1 MTNKENNTSPKKSAP
16 AKEKENKP
24 KKKATKSTKKTS
36 KTTAK
41 EVKPKKAARTKR
53 VPENAK
59 SGTND
64 VERVPE
70 NTNSGTNQT
79 APKESAA
86 PVEQTDDG
94 NKKEE
99 KKKKSPAKRNE
110 KGQFVKGTTK
120 IENSG
125 RKQGTPNKYG
135 NVRDRLKAII
145 LPYLNPDPDVDN
157 DTKTLFK
164 DLMKLDNPATRA
176 DLVSKFLPFIVPKYS
191 STTISADAERP
202 MAEEDRLLE
211 LDNEYKKNE
220 KIRKKTEISIK
231 SLTIVDNDNGGKQ
244 TKLSQSTIDQY
255 MSDDEEDND
264 EDE

>member
-1 MTNKENNTSPKKSAP
+1 MADKDNNTAPKKPIKPKEKEKKTTKKTVKTTKKAAKSATKEAKPKKSA
-16 AKEKENKP
+16 K
-24 KKKATKSTKKTS
+24 
-36 KTTAK
+36 
-41 EVKPKKAARTKR
+41 VKP
-53 VPENAK
+53 
-59 SGTND
+59 
-64 VERVPE
+64 VPE
-70 NTNSGTNQT
+70 NTNPGANQSL
-79 APKESAA
+79 PN
-86 PVEQTDDG
+86 EQTSDG
-94 NKKEE
+94 NSKEE
-99 KKKKSPAKRNE
+99 KKKKTSAKRNE

-145 LPYLNPDPDVDN
+145 LPYLNPDPDVDD

-211 LDNEYKKNE
+211 LDKEYKKSE
-220 KIRKKTEISIK
+220 KIRRQTEVSIK
-231 SLTIVDNDNGGKQ
+231 TLTIIDNDNDGKK
-244 TKLSQSTIDQY
+244 TTLPQSYIDEC
-255 MSDDEEDND
+255 MSSDEEDND
-264 EDE
+264 DDK